1 MDKMVKVSLQI
12 GKLVTVIIIEKLT
25 LLLKVIGLRASF
37 YILTI
42 VGLYYYYHQ
51 KSLDVLLPIII
62 GIFISDLI
70 KSLYENFLMIKEDKL
85 KTTHSIKYLQ
95 DIYQNNYK
103 KELILNESNIEF
115 LYNDCFVN
123 QKDFKILI
131 EDDPNK
137 IFDPDPLIKSSYSEI
152 MKAHKGSYIKNFETI
167 RLDGYTLNETTRTL
181 TLLTSRS
188 NFYNHLLTNR
198 AIDYEFEPG
207 LSVRKIFEYGP
218 RLNKFET
225 TKMSNHIGINGI
237 VQLSDGYTILPK
249 RGTNATY
256 SKNKI
261 TASIA
266 SPLISSHDKNGT
278 VELTYEGLKNEVK
291 SLLNSRLY
299 IDTKTISDSSVEV
312 IFLGFGR
319 EVYEGGK
326 PQFYFL
332 VKLNSI
338 SSQDYLQI
346 LKDKK
351 KEMKNNNLIDK
362 DSNLFICNLLSLKL
376 KKNYSGSV
384 ESMNYYT
391 DKLKFKSVEF
401 SFLANVWHLKE
412 AGYLEQ
418 FKVDQVANE
427 NIINLELQ
435 KEPGEQLK
443 KSV

>member
-1 MDKMVKVSLQI
+1 MNKIVEVPLKI
-12 GKLVTVIIIEKLT
+12 GKLVTVIFIEKLT
-25 LLLKVIGLRASF
+25 LLLKVIGVRASF

-42 VGLYYYYHQ
+42 VALYYYYHQ

-70 KSLYENFLMIKEDKL
+70 KSLYENFLMVKEDKL
-85 KTTHSIKYLQ
+85 KTTHSMKYLQ
-95 DIYQNNYK
+95 EIYQNNYN
-103 KELILNESNIEF
+103 KELVLNESNIEF
-115 LYNDCFVN
+115 LYNDSFVN
-123 QKDFKILI
+123 QKDFKIMI
-131 EDDPNK
+131 EDAPNK
-137 IFDPDPLIKSSYSEI
+137 MFDPDPLIKSSYSEI

-256 SKNKI
+256 SKNKM

-278 VELTYEGLKNEVK
+278 VELTYEGLKNEVI

-299 IDTKTISDSSVEV
+299 IDTETISDPSVEV

-319 EVYEGGK
+319 EIYEGGK

-332 VKLNSI
+332 VKLNSL

-351 KEMKNNNLIDK
+351 KKMKNNKSIDK
-362 DSNLFICNLLSLKL
+362 DSNLYICNLLSLKL

-384 ESMNYYT
+384 ECINYYT
-391 DKLKFKSVEF
+391 DKIKFKSVEF
-401 SFLANVWHLKE
+401 SFLANVWHVKE
-412 AGYLEQ
+412 AGYLEH
-418 FKVDQVANE
+418 FNVDQIENE
-427 NIINLELQ
+427 NIINLEMQ
-435 KEPGEQLK
+435 KKPWEQLK